1 MTVPNYSRIYAE
13 FIADRRGREDGLQTF
28 DRHHVVPRCMGGG
41 DEPENLVR
49 LSWSDHLFAHILL
62 AKMHGGLLAVSANRM
77 AGMAKYRGRRTR
89 ERYAH
94 LRAGHR
100 AAVSQ
105 PCPPEKRA
113 AIAEAKRG
121 WEPTDETRRNMSSAA
136 KRRADDP
143 AWRARHGA
151 VMMGN
156 KHMLGRSPSPETR
169 AKISATLKRR
179 AEEKRNA
186 Q

>member
-1 MTVPNYSRIYAE
+1 VPDYSRIYAE
-13 FIADRRGREDGLQTF
+13 FIADRRGREDGLGTF
-28 DRHHVVPRCMGGG
+28 DRHHVVPRCLGGG
-41 DEPENLVR
+41 NEPGNLIK
-49 LSWSDHLFAHILL
+49 LSWGDHLFAHILL

-77 AGMAKYRGRRTR
+77 AGMAKYRGKRSR

-100 AAVSQ
+100 AAVSG
-105 PCPPEKRA
+105 PCTPERRE
-113 AIAEAKRG
+113 AIASAKKGWSPTEA
-121 WEPTDETRRNMSSAA
+121 TRQKMSAAA

-143 AWRARHGA
+143 EWRRRQSS
-151 VMMGN
+151 MM
-156 KHMLGRSPSPETR
+156 KQ
-169 AKISATLKRR
+169 R